1 MFNRSIESGKYPMWE
16 LKTGD
21 SPLVAVA
28 LHNGHFLSPSFYKLS
43 ALEED
48 ERLREEDPY
57 TGTWTSIA
65 PNSVIAHRSRF
76 EMDLNRPRERAV
88 YQKPED
94 AWGLNLWERPVSQE
108 MTDQALTMYD
118 GFYAQMELLFRQL
131 GARWGK
137 FVVLDLHSY
146 NGRRHG
152 PKAPWDPQELNPDFN
167 IGTGTMD
174 RERWNPLV
182 DNFISGLSQFSF
194 FGRNL
199 DVREN
204 VKFKG
209 GELGRWA
216 HQTFPDSACV
226 ISVEVKK
233 FFMNEWT
240 GQVDHLFLDMVRS
253 VLASTIPGL
262 LAELEKMRS
271 HKVAA

>member
-1 MFNRSIESGKYPMWE
+1 MWE

-28 LHNGHFLSPSFYKLS
+28 LHHGHFLSPSFYKLS

-94 AWGLNLWERPVSQE
+94 AWGLNLWKGPVSQE

-131 GARWGK
+131 EARWGK
-137 FVVLDLHSY
+137 FIVLDLHSY
-146 NGRRHG
+146 NGRRNG
-152 PKAPWDPQELNPDFN
+152 SKALWDPQELNPDFN

-174 RERWNPLV
+174 RARWGTLV
-182 DNFISGLSQFSF
+182 DCFISSLSQFSF

-216 HQTFPDSACV
+216 HQTFPKSACV

-240 GQVDHLFLDMVRS
+240 GQVDPLFLDMVRS

-262 LAELEKMRS
+262 LAELEKMDASR
-271 HKVAA
+271 

>member
-1 MFNRSIESGKYPMWE
+1 MWE
-16 LKTGD
+16 LKAGD

-28 LHNGHFLSPSFYKLS
+28 LHHGHFISPSFYKLS

-57 TGTWTSIA
+57 TGSWTSIA
-65 PNSVIAHRSRF
+65 PNSIVVHRSRF

-88 YQKPED
+88 YLQPED
-94 AWGLNLWERPVSQE
+94 AWGLNLWKGPVTPE
-108 MTDQALTMYD
+108 MQNQALTMYD
-118 GFYAQMELLFRQL
+118 GFYAQMELLFNQL
-131 GARWGK
+131 RARWGK

-146 NGRRHG
+146 NGRRNG
-152 PKAPWDPQELNPDFN
+152 PAADWDPQELNPDFN

-174 RERWNPLV
+174 RERWAPLV
-182 DNFISGLSQFSF
+182 DGFIADMRKFSF

-204 VKFKG
+204 VKFFG

-240 GQVDHLFLDMVRS
+240 GQADHLFLDMIRS
-253 VLASTIPGL
+253 VLASTTPRL
-262 LAELEKMRS
+262 MMELENLRVG
-271 HKVAA
+271 HIAA